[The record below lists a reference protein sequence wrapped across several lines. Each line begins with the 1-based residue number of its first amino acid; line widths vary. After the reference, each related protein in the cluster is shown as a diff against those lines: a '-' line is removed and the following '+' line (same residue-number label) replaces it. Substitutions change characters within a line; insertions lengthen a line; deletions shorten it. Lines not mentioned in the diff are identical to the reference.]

1 MGGIVRLK
9 IKMLF
14 FLILSH
20 GNPRSTGSFLK
31 FIGIEFL
38 QQNSTVPIT
47 VEVKIATHNFFNF
60 CTVRLIFLVQYI

>member
-38 QQNSTVPIT
+38 QQNSTVPII
-47 VEVKIATHNFFNF
+47 EVIGVNQCCGSGSVLDPYSGAS
-60 CTVRLIFLVQYI
+60 